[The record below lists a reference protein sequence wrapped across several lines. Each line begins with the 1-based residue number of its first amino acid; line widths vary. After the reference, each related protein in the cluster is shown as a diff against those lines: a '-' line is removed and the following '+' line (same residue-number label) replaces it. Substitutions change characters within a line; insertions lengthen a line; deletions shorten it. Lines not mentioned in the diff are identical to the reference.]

1 MKNKLAFWIK
11 NARSIALPQSI
22 VPAILAISIAS
33 YHPDFSWWLALIAL
47 FGVVCAH
54 LGFNLADDYF
64 DYRHNDVEARKKVTE
79 QGFRTHME
87 KCHYIESGAATLRD
101 LLFAVCSFLA
111 VAAVAG
117 LVVLFFRGWAIAV
130 IALIGLLLG
139 ISYSGKPL
147 ELGYH
152 GLGELVIGLMF
163 GPLLMIGMEYAASGN
178 FSETIIWTSAAVG
191 LLVTNIV
198 YSHAVLDLKADT
210 QANKMTFARLLKS
223 NNMMLAFSA
232 LFNILPFII
241 VIIGVVFGRL
251 HWAYLCVLPLLPMSI
266 YIIYSLKAHLDDR
279 KIAFEPRWW
288 MGPMGNFDAYR
299 QHNMDWF
306 LIRWL
311 VARNLVTF
319 FCLILTIVN
328 IILAVGQN

>member
-1 MKNKLAFWIK
+1 MKNKLTFWIR

-22 VPAILAISIAS
+22 LPAVLAISMAS
-33 YHPDFSWWLALIAL
+33 FHADFSWWLALIAL

-101 LLFAVCSFLA
+101 LLLAICSFLA

-117 LVVLFFRGWAIAV
+117 LVVLIFRGWIIAV

-163 GPLLMIGMEYAASGN
+163 GPLLMIGMQYAACGII
-178 FSETIIWTSAAVG
+178 SEAMIWTCVAVG

-198 YSHAVLDLKADT
+198 YSHAVLDLKADA
-210 QANKMTFARLLKS
+210 QAEKMTFARLLKS
-223 NNMMLAFSA
+223 NNMRLLFSA

-241 VIIGVVFGRL
+241 VIIGVVLGRL
-251 HWAYLCVLPLLPMSI
+251 HWAYLCVLPLLPMGI
-266 YIIYSLKAHLDDR
+266 YIVYSLKAHLDN
-279 KIAFEPRWW
+279 KEIPFEPRWW
-288 MGPMGNFDAYR
+288 MGPMGDFDSYR
-299 QHNMDWF
+299 KHNMDWF

-328 IILAVGQN
+328 IILAVGY

>member
-1 MKNKLAFWIK
+1 MKNKLTFWIK

-47 FGVVCAH
+47 FGVICAH

-87 KCHYIESGAATLRD
+87 KCHYIESGAATTRD
-101 LLFAVCSFLA
+101 LLFAVCTFLA

-163 GPLLMIGMEYAASGN
+163 GPLLMIGMQYAACGV

-223 NNMMLAFSA
+223 RNLMLAFSA
-232 LFNILPFII
+232 LFNISPFII
-241 VIIGVVFGRL
+241 VIIGIVFGRL
-251 HWAYLCVLPLLPMSI
+251 HWAYLCVLPLLPMGV
-266 YIIYSLKAHLDDR
+266 YIIYSLKAHLDN
-279 KIAFEPRWW
+279 KEIPFEPRWW

-328 IILAVGQN
+328 IILAVGN

>member
-1 MKNKLAFWIK
+1 MKNKLTFWIK

-22 VPAILAISIAS
+22 LPAVLAISMAS
-33 YHPDFSWWLALIAL
+33 FHADFSWWLALIAL

-87 KCHYIESGAATLRD
+87 KCHYIESGAATTRD
-101 LLFAVCSFLA
+101 LLVAVCTFLA

-117 LVVLFFRGWAIAV
+117 LVVLIFRGWTIAV

-198 YSHAVLDLKADT
+198 YSHAVLDLKADA
-210 QANKMTFARLLKS
+210 QAEKMTFARLLKS
-223 NNMMLAFSA
+223 NNMRLFFSA

-241 VIIGVVFGRL
+241 VIIGVVLGRL
-251 HWAYLCVLPLLPMSI
+251 HWAYLCVLPLLPMGI
-266 YIIYSLKAHLDDR
+266 YIVYSLKAHLDN
-279 KIAFEPRWW
+279 KEIPFEPRWW
-288 MGPMGNFDAYR
+288 MGPMGDFDSYR
-299 QHNMDWF
+299 KHNMDWF

-328 IILAVGQN
+328 IILAVGY

>member
-1 MKNKLAFWIK
+1 MRNKLTFWIK

-101 LLFAVCSFLA
+101 LLLAVCSFLA
-111 VAAVAG
+111 VAATAG
-117 LVVLFFRGWAIAV
+117 LVVLIFRGWAIAV

-147 ELGYH
+147 EFGYH

-223 NNMMLAFSA
+223 RNLMLAFSA
-232 LFNILPFII
+232 LFNISPFII
-241 VIIGVVFGRL
+241 VIIGIVFGRL
-251 HWAYLCVLPLLPMSI
+251 HWAYLCVLPLLPMGV

-288 MGPMGNFDAYR
+288 MGPMGNFEAYR

-328 IILAVGQN
+328 IILAVGN